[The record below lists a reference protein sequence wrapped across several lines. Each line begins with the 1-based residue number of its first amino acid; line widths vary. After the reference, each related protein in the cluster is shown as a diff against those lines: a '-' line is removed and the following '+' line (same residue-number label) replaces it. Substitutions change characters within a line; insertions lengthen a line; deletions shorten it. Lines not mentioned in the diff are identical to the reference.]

1 MPIYEPSFTPSV
13 WLRNKHIQTLLGAF
27 FRNTKVIN
35 YQRITCELS
44 CDDFLD
50 IDYLE
55 GKSQEAIF
63 FVHGLEGN
71 SQSSYI
77 KVLAN
82 YFHQKGY
89 WVFAFHFRS
98 CSGRD
103 NRHIQTYHSGL
114 TIDIH
119 EALQFV
125 YNRFKIS
132 KLHII
137 GFSLGG
143 NTVVKYIADYASQLP
158 SNLGQVLA
166 ISVPCDLSKS
176 EKELRKSKIYNYYI
190 LSALVKKGLLKANSP
205 ESWFTK
211 SDLKQLK
218 TIEEFDDLFTA
229 TSFGYKSAEAYYQ
242 ANSCINY
249 MHLIKHKTNILLSVD
264 DPFFN
269 EACIPYQQAEENN
282 NINLHLTKYG
292 GHVGFWTDVKS
303 KGFIKLV
310 EEILFAS

>member
-1 MPIYEPSFTPSV
+1 MPIYEPSFAPSF

-27 FRNTKVIN
+27 YRNTKAIK
-35 YQRITCELS
+35 YQRISCELS

-55 GKSQEAIF
+55 GISQEAVF

-77 KVLAN
+77 RVLAN
-82 YFHQKGY
+82 HFHKKGF

-119 EALQFV
+119 EALQFL
-125 YNRFKIS
+125 NNQFKIS
-132 KLHII
+132 KLHIV

-143 NTVVKYIADYASQLP
+143 NTVVKYMADYASDLP
-158 SNLGQVLA
+158 KNLGNVLA

-176 EKELRKSKIYNYYI
+176 EKELRKSKIYNHYI
-190 LSALVKKGLLKANSP
+190 LSALVRKGLTKVKSSQA
-205 ESWFTK
+205 WFTAQEMK
-211 SDLKQLK
+211 ALK

-242 ANSCINY
+242 SNSCINHMDKINY
-249 MHLIKHKTNILLSVD
+249 PTNILLSLD

-269 EACIPYQQAEENN
+269 AACIPYQQAEKNA
-282 NINLHLTKYG
+282 NIHLHLTKYG
-292 GHVGFWTDVKS
+292 GHVGFWTDLKN

-310 EEILFAS
+310 EEILNV